1 MDYTEFDDK
10 VRLILVR
17 IYKGNVSLVES
28 DNRAIRELWEL
39 FQTELAKLPQEP
51 KGENPN
57 K

>member
-51 KGENPN
+51 KGEKGNL
-57 K
+57 